1 MDEAKNEVIAV
12 DFYNLTMTGG
22 VCMTIRA
29 KTGDNE
35 HTPCVLIRNRIVEKT
50 SALITDQNQK
60 VRKDTPLVVEVKN
73 GKDRAN
79 TS

>member
-1 MDEAKNEVIAV
+1 
-12 DFYNLTMTGG
+12 
-22 VCMTIRA
+22 MTIRA
-29 KTGDNE
+29 KSGDSE
-35 HTPCVLIRNRIVEKT
+35 HTPCVIIHNRIVDKT

-73 GKDRAN
+73 GKDRTN

>member
-1 MDEAKNEVIAV
+1 MNEVIAV
-12 DFYNLTMTGG
+12 DLYNQVLTGG

-29 KTGDNE
+29 KAGDSE
-35 HTPCVLIRNRIVEKT
+35 HTPCVIIHNRIVDKT

-73 GKDRAN
+73 GKDRTN